1 MIKLNMFL
9 LDCFFGAGGI
19 SLGFYL
25 SGWTPVCGIDVNQD
39 ALATYRTNFPTAVAL
54 QADLSNPEVRRRLV
68 SKYRG
73 MIDLVCAGP
82 PCQGLSVRNTRR
94 NSGRVRLPESAPT
107 RLRQAG
113 GGTQGTRDIHGGGD
127 WCQGAPSRAPA
138 NPQGV
143 LRASEG
149 TLAV

>member
-54 QADLSNPEVRRRLV
+54 QDDLSNPEVRRRLV
-68 SKYRG
+68 SKFRG

-82 PCQGLSVRNTRR
+82 PCQGLSVRNTRH
-94 NSGRVRLPESAPT
+94 NSGAFDSLNQLPLVFARL
-107 RLRQAG
+107 G
-113 GGTQGTRDIHGGGD
+113 GWRWHSGH
-127 WCQGAPSRAPA
+127 P
-138 NPQGV
+138 
-143 LRASEG
+143 
-149 TLAV
+149 